1 MRTTLVMAS
10 LAIALLVGPGA
21 TVGAPSPMTWT
32 DVGSR
37 SASSGTFTAAAPLC
51 PSGTVTDVGG
61 LVGIKTRHTC
71 ADGSGTFEF
80 ETSGGAS
87 VWRFSAGGT
96 GRYAALRGS
105 GNCHVTVNDDAFIRT
120 CEAVADFDNTP
131 PTARIDRLRI
141 SRAGRAEAV
150 QMTFNMTDNVA
161 ANPVS
166 YRVAVLAA
174 GRRIGSKAGT
184 RAGGTVAIVIK
195 VRPPKRARRLTVVLR
210 VADPLEN
217 ARSVSRSVRLH
228 H

>member
-1 MRTTLVMAS
+1 MRITLVMAA
-10 LAIALLVGPGA
+10 LAIALLVGAGG
-21 TVGAPSPMTWT
+21 TIGAPSPMTWT

-51 PSGTVTDVGG
+51 PSGTMIDIGG

-71 ADGSGTFEF
+71 ADGTGTFEF
-80 ETSGGAS
+80 ETNAGAS

-96 GRYAALRGS
+96 GRYATLRGS
-105 GNCHVTVNDDAFIRT
+105 GNCHVTVEDDAFVRT

-131 PTARIDRLRI
+131 PTVRIVRLRI
-141 SRAGRAEAV
+141 SRAGHADAV

-166 YRVAVLAA
+166 FRVAVLAA

-184 RAGGTVAIVIK
+184 RAGGTMAIVVK

-217 ARSVSRSVRLH
+217 ARSVSRTARLRH
-228 H
+228 

>member
-1 MRTTLVMAS
+1 MRITLVMAA
-10 LAIALLVGPGA
+10 LAIALLVGAGG
-21 TVGAPSPMTWT
+21 TIGAPSPMTWT

-51 PSGTVTDVGG
+51 PSGTVTDIGG

-105 GNCHVTVNDDAFIRT
+105 GTCHVTVNDDAFIRT

-131 PTARIDRLRI
+131 PTVRIERLRI
-141 SRAGRAEAV
+141 ARSGRADAV
-150 QMTFNMTDNVA
+150 QMTFNTTDNVA

-174 GRRIGSKAGT
+174 GRRIGSKVGT
-184 RAGGTVAIVIK
+184 RAGGTMVIVIK
-195 VRPPKRARRLTVVLR
+195 VRPPKRARRLTVVLS

>member
-1 MRTTLVMAS
+1 MRTTLVMAAV
-10 LAIALLVGPGA
+10 AISLLVGSGG
-21 TVGAPSPMTWT
+21 TIGAPSPMTWT

-61 LVGIKTRHTC
+61 LVGIKTKHTC

-87 VWRFSAGGT
+87 LWRFSAGGT
-96 GRYAALRGS
+96 GRYATLRGS
-105 GNCHVTVNDDAFIRT
+105 GNCRVTVNDDSFVRT

-131 PTARIDRLRI
+131 PTVSIERFRI
-141 SRAGRAEAV
+141 SRAGRADAV
-150 QMTFNMTDNVA
+150 QMTFNMADNVA

-166 YRVAVLAA
+166 FRVAVLAG

-184 RAGGTVAIVIK
+184 RAG
-195 VRPPKRARRLTVVLR
+195 
-210 VADPLEN
+210 
-217 ARSVSRSVRLH
+217 
-228 H
+228 

>member
-1 MRTTLVMAS
+1 MRITLVMAA
-10 LAIALLVGPGA
+10 LAIALLVGAGG
-21 TVGAPSPMTWT
+21 TIGAPSPMTWT

-51 PSGTVTDVGG
+51 PSGTVTDIGG

-96 GRYAALRGS
+96 GRYATLRGS
-105 GNCHVTVNDDAFIRT
+105 GTCHVTVNDDAFVRT
-120 CEAVADFDNTP
+120 CEAVADFDNTA
-131 PTARIDRLRI
+131 PTVRIERLRI
-141 SRAGRAEAV
+141 SRAGRAEAM

-184 RAGGTVAIVIK
+184 RAGGTMAIVIK

-210 VADPLEN
+210 VVDPLEN

>member
-1 MRTTLVMAS
+1 MAA
-10 LAIALLVGPGA
+10 LAIALLVGPAG

-32 DVGSR
+32 DMGSR
-37 SASSGTFTAAAPLC
+37 SESSGTFTAAAPLC
-51 PSGTVTDVGG
+51 PSGTVTDIGG
-61 LVGIKTRHTC
+61 LVGIKTKHTC

-80 ETSGGAS
+80 ESSGGAS

-96 GRYAALRGS
+96 GRYATLRGS
-105 GNCHVTVNDDAFIRT
+105 GSCQVTVNEDAFVRT
-120 CEAVADFDNTP
+120 CDSVADFDNTP

-141 SRAGRAEAV
+141 SRAGRANAV
-150 QMTFNMTDNVA
+150 QMTFNTTDNIA

-166 YRVAVLAA
+166 FRVAVLAA

-184 RAGGTVAIVIK
+184 RAGGTMAIVIK

-210 VADPLEN
+210 VADPLDN
-217 ARSVSRSVRLH
+217 ARSVSWTARLH